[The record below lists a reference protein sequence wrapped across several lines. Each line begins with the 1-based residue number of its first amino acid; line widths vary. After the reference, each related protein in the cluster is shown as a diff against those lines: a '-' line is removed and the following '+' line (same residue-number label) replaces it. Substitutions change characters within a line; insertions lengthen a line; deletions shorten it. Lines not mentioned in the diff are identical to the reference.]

1 MSNDTLVMYGG
12 LLAAA
17 LVILL
22 YVFTWRN
29 EKKSMAGEQAPADK
43 GTLNLRLGAYERLV
57 LLAER
62 IALPSLVS
70 RVPAGDLTVRQFQG
84 ILTDQVRQEFDH
96 NLSQQIYVS
105 PQAWQAVGNLKE
117 QNIFIINKVAET
129 LSPDDKGVELSRRIL
144 ELVNSDPK
152 VSLHPIVLEAL
163 NFEARKL
170 L

>member
-1 MSNDTLVMYGG
+1 MSSDNLVMYGG

-17 LVILL
+17 LVIAL

-29 EKKSMAGEQAPADK
+29 ERKSLRQDEVPADK

-70 RVPAGDLTVRQFQG
+70 RIPAGDLTVRQFQG
-84 ILTDQVRQEFDH
+84 LLTDQVRQEFEH

-129 LSPDDKGVELSRRIL
+129 LSPDAKGVELSRRIL
-144 ELVNSDPK
+144 ELVNTDPK

>member
-1 MSNDTLVMYGG
+1 MSNDNLLMYGG

-17 LVILL
+17 VVIAL
-22 YVFTWRN
+22 YVHTWRN
-29 EKKSMAGEQAPADK
+29 ERKSLGQNPAPADN

-70 RVPAGDLTVRQFQG
+70 RIPAGDLTVRQFQTL
-84 ILTDQVRQEFDH
+84 LTEQVRQEFDH

-129 LSPDDKGVELSRRIL
+129 LPPQEKGVELSRRIL
-144 ELVNSDPK
+144 ELINTDPK